1 MSAALRVF
9 WPIPQNEI
17 AMQPV
22 NEAIGS
28 KPCHNLD
35 QCTDKLI
42 QDFHFHTPLQAEEI
56 LRIVAEI
63 PFKTLKKGSLLLRE
77 GQVPQAC
84 YHVFKGCV
92 REYYLVDGEE
102 KTSEFYLEGD
112 SISDDLNK
120 IERKPSRKYWECLED
135 TTLSVFTQAQEEKM
149 YRLFPRIESLCR
161 IETEKKFGQFREL
174 MAFYLAS
181 SPEERYLNLLKT
193 RPNLLTRVPQY
204 QLASYLGVKPESLS
218 RIRGRLQASKAYR
231 EDQKG
236 NGVMLG

>member
-1 MSAALRVF
+1 
-9 WPIPQNEI
+9 
-17 AMQPV
+17 MQPA
-22 NEAIGS
+22 NEAVFS
-28 KPCHNLD
+28 KPSHNLD
-35 QCTDKLI
+35 QCTQKMI
-42 QDFHFHTPLQAEEI
+42 QDLHVFTPLQAEEI
-56 LRIVAEI
+56 QRIVAEVTI
-63 PFKTLKKGSLLLRE
+63 KTVKKGSFLLRE
-77 GQVPQAC
+77 GQIPQVC

-112 SISDDLNK
+112 SISDDLSK
-120 IERKPSRKYWECLED
+120 IERRPSRKYWECLED

-161 IETEKKFGQFREL
+161 IETEKKLGQFREL

-181 SPEERYLNLLKT
+181 SPEERYLNLLNS

-218 RIRGRLQASKAYR
+218 RIRGRIHASR
-231 EDQKG
+231 VQR
-236 NGVMLG
+236 